1 MTNIKILDINGVTL
15 KTAGTRV
22 LEDISVEVDNTGLI
36 AENIKEGITIL
47 GVEGTLSAASSGGD
61 SEWDYLVIQ
70 KQITSTSDI
79 QTQFKNLD
87 ISISADEFS
96 AMMTNERVM
105 LKLYYTG
112 LDSNQNATRYLF
124 KHKAMSTSE
133 LETVM
138 FVGAESEGKQ
148 QFLTIS
154 REVSTSAVS
163 TQVTAFDKEAIYN
176 SLDTKQDKITVV
188 ENADGTVDITIPE

>member
-1 MTNIKILDINGVTL
+1 MINIKILDKSGVTL
-15 KTAGTRV
+15 KTANTRV
-22 LEDISVEVDNTGLI
+22 LDDISVEVDNTGLI

-47 GVEGTLSAASSGGD
+47 GVEGTLAAASSGGD

-70 KQITSTSDI
+70 KQITATSDI

-87 ISISADEFS
+87 ISISADEFG

-154 REVSTSAVS
+154 REVSTNAVS